1 MQACCELMVQFPP
14 RKSLLSKADDVVSSL
29 LLTDVL
35 SYEVGQLKT
44 AVIAA
49 QRKKLQSV
57 LCDKP
62 LHGKFFTFI
71 QSSTIDAVRSFKWL
85 QCSLHGE
92 SESSIFAVQDR
103 VLCTR
108 VYQAKIMHTLI
119 QSILCRLCQEQEETI
134 QHILSGCPVLAPTS
148 YLRRHNMVGR
158 MLHLHLSKSFKLPI
172 SAKCW
177 YDHQPLPVVENEVA
191 KVLWDFGLYTD
202 VHVSSNRPDIVLF
215 LKKEE
220 RIIFFEVAC
229 PADINVLTKEQ
240 EKLNKYQTLVREIS
254 ECYGQPVDLVP
265 VVTGHSGV
273 VSANQQTHLKRI
285 PDYNE
290 TLFNNLQKAAILGT
304 INILT
309 SINFGC
315 T

>member
-1 MQACCELMVQFPP
+1 
-14 RKSLLSKADDVVSSL
+14 
-29 LLTDVL
+29 
-35 SYEVGQLKT
+35 
-44 AVIAA
+44 
-49 QRKKLQSV
+49 
-57 LCDKP
+57 
-62 LHGKFFTFI
+62 
-71 QSSTIDAVRSFKWL
+71 
-85 QCSLHGE
+85 
-92 SESSIFAVQDR
+92 
-103 VLCTR
+103 
-108 VYQAKIMHTLI
+108 MHTPI

-158 MLHLHLSKSFKLPI
+158 VLHLHLSKSFKLPI

-240 EKLNKYQTLVREIS
+240 EKLNKY
-254 ECYGQPVDLVP
+254 
-265 VVTGHSGV
+265 
-273 VSANQQTHLKRI
+273 
-285 PDYNE
+285 
-290 TLFNNLQKAAILGT
+290 
-304 INILT
+304 
-309 SINFGC
+309 
-315 T
+315 